1 MKLQFTG
8 PYKPEYATEGAAGF
22 DLRAMHKEPTLLRAG
37 TRRLIPTGLRV
48 AIPEGYELQIR
59 PRSGLSKNG
68 VDVAL
73 GTIDSDY
80 RGEIFIC
87 VIGNMQKYKGHWI
100 QPNDRIAQAVLA
112 PVVRAEFEMVDEL
125 SETARGSGGYGS
137 TGVE

>member
-1 MKLQFTG
+1 
-8 PYKPEYATEGAAGF
+8 
-22 DLRAMHKEPTLLRAG
+22 MHAEPTLLRAG

-87 VIGNMQKYKGHWI
+87 VIGNMAKHKGHWI
-100 QPNDRIAQAVLA
+100 QPNDRIAQAILA

-125 SETARGSGGYGS
+125 SETARGSGGHGS